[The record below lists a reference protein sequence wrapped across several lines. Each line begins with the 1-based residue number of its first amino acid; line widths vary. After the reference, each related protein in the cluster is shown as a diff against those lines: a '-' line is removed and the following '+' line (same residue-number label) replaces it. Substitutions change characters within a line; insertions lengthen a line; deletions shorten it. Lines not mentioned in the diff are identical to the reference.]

1 MHPAHWLI
9 STQLPALRVRG
20 LEQHAAPDREARRRG
35 NLGRD
40 AVAGPAH
47 RGSMRTDRYVGSC
60 LTSASARRSWQDRRS
75 RCLAL
80 RTSTKAH
87 LDVPVSGDGQPFGR
101 QFACVRAPN
110 ARAPSGIKVHLSGQP
125 LPAAFC
131 VPRWLVT
138 PTGRCTAFPC
148 QETLSLPFKPLM
160 RTVHPHARGHD
171 SANLGLKATRNYD
184 GRHPSADACSRG
196 ARWVVRL

>member
-1 MHPAHWLI
+1 MKNCRVHPAHWLI

-60 LTSASARRSWQDRRS
+60 LTSTAACRSWQDRRS

-80 RTSTKAH
+80 RARTKAH
-87 LDVPVSGDGQPFGR
+87 LDVPIPGHGQPFGR

-110 ARAPSGIKVHLSGQP
+110 ARAPSGTQVWCYGRSRRPLLACAGGGQHP
-125 LPAAFC
+125 S
-131 VPRWLVT
+131 LV
-138 PTGRCTAFPC
+138 CTALPC
-148 QETLSLPFKPLM
+148 REAPLAAIMKVIRSTHAGESLLLFL
-160 RTVHPHARGHD
+160 
-171 SANLGLKATRNYD
+171 
-184 GRHPSADACSRG
+184 C
-196 ARWVVRL
+196 